1 MNDHPAYLQRLR
13 LFLWFSIAVSFFF
26 NLSAVPLFDVDEGA
40 FSEATREMFERGD
53 FISPYLN
60 GVPRYDKPILIY
72 WLQAASV
79 ALFGFEAFAFRLP
92 SALAATLW
100 VLAVSA
106 FVRKVRSPQLG
117 YYAGIVTALCLAV
130 TVIGKAATADALLN
144 LFIAV
149 SMFAL
154 YLYYQERHTR
164 ILLIAFAAMGLGFL
178 TKGPIAVLVPGMVSL
193 LFFALR
199 GEWRAWFKAVTH
211 PGGILL
217 FVAIA
222 LPWYVLQYQKEGQAF
237 IEGFFFHHN
246 VGRFQSSME
255 QHGGSLFYYFPV
267 VLFAALP
274 FSAVIFKAA
283 LRWRDV
289 LRDDLLL
296 YCALWFGFVF
306 IFFSVSGTKLPH
318 YMNYGLT
325 GLIVLI
331 SVALPELKSRWLT
344 LIPALLLLV
353 LLLALPSLF
362 AYGAQHTGD
371 AYLRELLTVAPDYFG
386 TGYHGVLAVF
396 IAVIGYLMVTP
407 RFTPAHKLFAAGLL
421 TVVAI
426 SGLLLPALGEILQRP
441 IQEAALLA
449 RKENHTVVMWHMDA
463 PSFSI
468 YAQRATLRR
477 KPQAGDV
484 VLTKSKY
491 LGELPNHEVLYAKN
505 GIVLVKYRGGQ
516 LPEQAR

>member
-1 MNDHPAYLQRLR
+1 MNDHPVSLQRLR
-13 LFLWFSIAVSFFF
+13 FFLWLSIAVSFFF

-79 ALFGFEAFAFRLP
+79 GLFGFEPLAFRLP
-92 SALAATLW
+92 SAFAATLW

-130 TVIGKAATADALLN
+130 SVIGKAATADALLN
-144 LFIAV
+144 LFIAM
-149 SMFAL
+149 SMFAI
-154 YLYYQERHTR
+154 YLYFKERHTR
-164 ILLIAFAAMGLGFL
+164 YLLMAFIAMGLGFL
-178 TKGPIAVLVPGMVSL
+178 TKGPIAVLVPGVVSL

-199 GEWRAWFKAVTH
+199 GEWRAWLKAVTY
-211 PGGILL
+211 PFGILL
-217 FVAIA
+217 FVAIP
-222 LPWYVLQYQKEGQAF
+222 LPWYVMQYQQEGQAF

-246 VGRFQSSME
+246 VDRFQVSME
-255 QHGGSLFYYFPV
+255 QHGGSLFYYLPV

-274 FSAVIFKAA
+274 FSAVIFKVA
-283 LRWRDV
+283 LRWREV
-289 LRDDLLL
+289 VRDDLLL

-306 IFFSVSGTKLPH
+306 VFFSVSGTKLPH

-331 SVALPELKSRWLT
+331 TAVLPELKSRWLT
-344 LIPALLLLV
+344 LIPAVLMLM
-353 LLLALPSLF
+353 LLLALPWLLSYS
-362 AYGAQHTGD
+362 APSTSD
-371 AYLRELLTVAPDYFG
+371 AYLRELLTAAPEFFG
-386 TGYHGVLAVF
+386 NGYRSVLLLF
-396 IAVIGYLMVTP
+396 IAVVGYLMLTP
-407 RFTPAHKLFAAGLL
+407 RFAPVHKLFAAGLI
-421 TVVAI
+421 TVIAV
-426 SGLLLPALGEILQRP
+426 SGLLLPVLGEILQRP

-449 RKENHTVVMWHMDA
+449 RKENYTVVMWHLDA
-463 PSFSI
+463 PSFSV
-468 YAQRATLRR
+468 YAQKATVRR
-477 KPQAGDV
+477 TPQVGDV

-491 LGELPNHEVLYAKN
+491 LAELPNHELLYSKN
-505 GIVLVKYRGGQ
+505 GIALVKY
-516 LPEQAR
+516 

>member
-13 LFLWFSIAVSFFF
+13 FFLWLSIALSFFF

-60 GVPRYDKPILIY
+60 GAPRYDKPILIY
-72 WLQAASV
+72 WLQALSV
-79 ALFGFEAFAFRLP
+79 ALFGFEPFAFRLP
-92 SALAATLW
+92 SALAATFW
-100 VLAVSA
+100 VLAVSV

-130 TVIGKAATADALLN
+130 SVIGKAATADALLN

-149 SMFAL
+149 SMFGV
-154 YLYYQERHTR
+154 YLYYKQRHTR
-164 ILLIAFAAMGLGFL
+164 YLLIAFAAMGLGFL
-178 TKGPIAVLVPGMVSL
+178 TKGPIAVLIPGVVSL

-199 GEWRAWFKAVTH
+199 GEWRAWFKAMTH

-246 VGRFQSSME
+246 VDRFQGSME
-255 QHGGSLFYYFPV
+255 QHGGSLFYYLPV

-274 FSAVIFKAA
+274 FSAVIFKVVM
-283 LRWRDV
+283 RWREV

-306 IFFSVSGTKLPH
+306 VFFSVSGTKLPH

-331 SVALPELKSRWLT
+331 TVVLPELKSRWLT

-353 LLLALPSLF
+353 LLLALPSLL
-362 AYGAQHTGD
+362 AYGTSSSGD
-371 AYLRELLTVAPDYFG
+371 VYLRELLTAAPDYFSN
-386 TGYHGVLAVF
+386 GYRGVLLLF
-396 IAVIGYLMVTP
+396 IAATAYLMLTL
-407 RFTPAHKLFAAGLL
+407 RFSPVHKLFATGLM
-421 TVVAI
+421 TVIAV
-426 SGLLLPALGEILQRP
+426 SGLLLPVLGEILQRP

-449 RKENHTVVMWHMDA
+449 RKENYTVVMWHMDA
-463 PSFSI
+463 PSFSV
-468 YAQRATLRR
+468 YAQRATLRST
-477 KPQAGDV
+477 PQPGDV
-484 VLTKSKY
+484 VLTKTKY
-491 LGELPNHEVLYAKN
+491 LGELSSYELLYSKN
-505 GIVLVKYRGGQ
+505 GIALIKYQ
-516 LPEQAR
+516 S

>member
-13 LFLWFSIAVSFFF
+13 YFLWLSIAVSFFF

-60 GVPRYDKPILIY
+60 GAPRYDKPILIY

-79 ALFGFEAFAFRLP
+79 AVFGVEPFAFRLP

-106 FVRKVRSPQLG
+106 FVRKIRSPALG

-130 TVIGKAATADALLN
+130 SVIGKAATADALLN

-149 SMFAL
+149 SMFAV
-154 YLYYQERHTR
+154 YLYYQERNPR
-164 ILLIAFAAMGLGFL
+164 YLLTAFAAMGLGFL
-178 TKGPIAVLVPGMVSL
+178 TKGPIAVLVPGVVSL

-246 VGRFQSSME
+246 VDRFQGSME
-255 QHGGSLFYYFPV
+255 QHGGSLFYYLPV

-274 FSAVIFKAA
+274 FSAVIVKVAM
-283 LRWRDV
+283 RWRTV

-296 YCALWFGFVF
+296 YCVLWFTFVF
-306 IFFSVSGTKLPH
+306 VFFSVSGTKLPH

-331 SVALPELKSRWLT
+331 AVVLPELKSRWLT
-344 LIPALLLLV
+344 LSPALLLLL
-353 LLLALPSLF
+353 LLLALPQLL
-362 AYGAQHTGD
+362 AYGAQYSGD
-371 AYLRELLTVAPDYFG
+371 VYMRELLSAAPDFFSN
-386 TGYHGVLAVF
+386 GYRGVLLLF
-396 IAVIGYLMVTP
+396 IAISGYLMLTL
-407 RFTPAHKLFAAGLL
+407 RFTPAHKLFVAGLM

-426 SGLLLPALGEILQRP
+426 SGLLLPVLGEILQRP

-449 RKENHTVVMWHMDA
+449 RKENYTVVMWHVDA
-463 PSFSI
+463 PSFSV
-468 YAQRATLRR
+468 YAQRPTLRR
-477 KPQAGDV
+477 VPQAGDV
-484 VLTKSKY
+484 VLTKLKY
-491 LGELPNHEVLYAKN
+491 LGELPNHDVLYSKN
-505 GIVLVKYRGGQ
+505 GIALVKYRG
-516 LPEQAR
+516 

>member
-13 LFLWFSIAVSFFF
+13 FFLWLAIAVSFFF

-79 ALFGFEAFAFRLP
+79 AVFGFEPFAFRLP

-130 TVIGKAATADALLN
+130 SVIGKAATADALLN

-149 SMFAL
+149 SMFAI
-154 YLYYQERHTR
+154 YLYFKERHTR
-164 ILLIAFAAMGLGFL
+164 YLLIAFVAMGLGFL
-178 TKGPIAVLVPGMVSL
+178 TKGPIAVLVPGVVSL

-199 GEWRAWFKAVTH
+199 GEWRAWLKAVTY
-211 PGGILL
+211 PVGILL

-222 LPWYVLQYQKEGQAF
+222 LPWYVMQYQQEGQAF

-246 VGRFQSSME
+246 VDRFQGSME
-255 QHGGSLFYYFPV
+255 QHGGSLLYYFPV

-274 FSAVIFKAA
+274 FSGVIFKVA
-283 LRWRDV
+283 LRWREV
-289 LRDDLLL
+289 IRDDLLL

-306 IFFSVSGTKLPH
+306 VFFSVSGTKLPH

-331 SVALPELKSRWLT
+331 TVVLPELKSRWLT
-344 LIPALLLLV
+344 LIPAVLILALLFALPW
-353 LLLALPSLF
+353 LLAYSAPS
-362 AYGAQHTGD
+362 TSD
-371 AYLRELLTVAPDYFG
+371 AYLRELFTAAPDFFG
-386 TGYHGVLAVF
+386 NGYRSVLLLF
-396 IAVIGYLMVTP
+396 IAVIGYLMTTF
-407 RFTPAHKLFAAGLL
+407 RFAPVHKLFAAGLM
-421 TVVAI
+421 TVIAV
-426 SGLLLPALGEILQRP
+426 SGLLLPVLGEILQRP

-449 RKENHTVVMWHMDA
+449 RKENYTVVMWHMDA
-463 PSFSI
+463 PSFSV
-468 YAQRATLRR
+468 YAQKATVRR
-477 KPQAGDV
+477 TPQAGDV

-491 LGELPNHEVLYAKN
+491 LGELPNYELLYSKN
-505 GIVLVKYRGGQ
+505 GIVLVNLK
-516 LPEQAR
+516 

>member
-1 MNDHPAYLQRLR
+1 MIDHPAYLHRLR
-13 LFLWFSIAVSFFF
+13 FFLWLSIAVSFFF

-60 GVPRYDKPILIY
+60 GAPRYDKPILIY
-72 WLQAASV
+72 WLQAGSV
-79 ALFGFEAFAFRLP
+79 ALFGFEPFAFRLP

-106 FVRKVRSPQLG
+106 FVRKVRSPVLG

-130 TVIGKAATADALLN
+130 SVIGKAATADALLN

-149 SMFAL
+149 SMFAV
-154 YLYYQERHTR
+154 YLYYQERRTR
-164 ILLIAFAAMGLGFL
+164 YLLIGFAAMGLGFL
-178 TKGPIAVLVPGMVSL
+178 TKGPIAVLVPGIVSL

-246 VGRFQSSME
+246 VDRFQGSME
-255 QHGGSLFYYFPV
+255 QHGGSLFYYVPV

-274 FSAVIFKAA
+274 FSAVLFNVAR
-283 LRWRDV
+283 RWREI

-296 YCALWFGFVF
+296 FCALWFGFVF
-306 IFFSVSGTKLPH
+306 VFFSVSGTKLPH

-325 GLIVLI
+325 GVIILITMV
-331 SVALPELKSRWLT
+331 LPELKSRWLT
-344 LIPALLLLV
+344 LIPALLILV
-353 LLLALPSLF
+353 LLLALPPLL
-362 AYGAQHTGD
+362 AYGAQHSSD
-371 AYLRELLTVAPDYFG
+371 AYLRELLAVAPEYFSNS
-386 TGYHGVLAVF
+386 YRGVLMLF
-396 IAVIGYLMVTP
+396 IAVSVYLMWAR
-407 RFTPAHKLFAAGLL
+407 RFTPAHKLFAAGWL
-421 TVVAI
+421 TVIAI
-426 SGLLLPALGEILQRP
+426 SGLLLPVLGEILQRP

-449 RKENHTVVMWHMDA
+449 RKENYTVVMWHMDA
-463 PSFSI
+463 PSFSV

-477 KPQAGDV
+477 TPQAGDV
-484 VLTKSKY
+484 VLTKLKY
-491 LGELPNHEVLYAKN
+491 LGELPNHEVLFSKN
-505 GIVLVKYRGGQ
+505 GIALVKYRG
-516 LPEQAR
+516 

>member
-1 MNDHPAYLQRLR
+1 MNDSPAYLQRLR
-13 LFLWFSIAVSFFF
+13 YFLWLSIAVSFFF

-60 GVPRYDKPILIY
+60 GAPRYDKPILIY

-79 ALFGFEAFAFRLP
+79 ALFGFEPFAFRLP

-106 FVRKVRSPQLG
+106 FVRKVRSPVLG

-130 TVIGKAATADALLN
+130 SVIGKAATADALLN

-149 SMFAL
+149 SMFAV
-154 YLYYQERHTR
+154 YLYYQERHSR
-164 ILLIAFAAMGLGFL
+164 YLLAAFAAMGLGFL
-178 TKGPIAVLVPGMVSL
+178 TKGPIAVLVPGVVSL

-246 VGRFQSSME
+246 VDRFQGSME

-274 FSAVIFKAA
+274 FSAVIVKVAM
-283 LRWRDV
+283 RWRTV
-289 LRDDLLL
+289 PRDDLLL
-296 YCALWFGFVF
+296 YCVLWFTFVF
-306 IFFSVSGTKLPH
+306 VFFSVSGTKLPH

-331 SVALPELKSRWLT
+331 AVVLPELKSRWLT
-344 LIPALLLLV
+344 LIPALLLLL
-353 LLLALPSLF
+353 LLLALPQLLT
-362 AYGAQHTGD
+362 YGAQYSGD
-371 AYLRELLTVAPDYFG
+371 VYMRELLSAAPDFFSN
-386 TGYHGVLAVF
+386 GYRGVLLLF
-396 IAVIGYLMVTP
+396 IAISGYLMLTL
-407 RFTPAHKLFAAGLL
+407 RFTPAHKLFAAGLM

-426 SGLLLPALGEILQRP
+426 SGLLLPVLGEILQRP

-449 RKENHTVVMWHMDA
+449 RKENYTVVMWHVDA

-468 YAQRATLRR
+468 YAQRPTLRR
-477 KPQAGDV
+477 VPQAGDV
-484 VLTKSKY
+484 VLTKLKY
-491 LGELPNHEVLYAKN
+491 LGELPNHDVLYSKN
-505 GIVLVKYRGGQ
+505 GIALVKYRG
-516 LPEQAR
+516 